1 MPSVMHT
8 PMGPPKVAALGMTT
22 ATHTMATGMGMAVQ
36 NTAMEDMDTVMED
49 MVTLMATGIPT
60 GLLEGE

>member
-8 PMGPPKVAALGMTT
+8 PMGPPKVAALGMST
-22 ATHTMATGMGMAVQ
+22 ATRTMGTGTAMQ

-49 MVTLMATGIPT
+49 TVTLTATGIPT

>member
-8 PMGPPKVAALGMTT
+8 PMGPPKGAALGMTT
-22 ATHTMATGMGMAVQ
+22 AMGTEVQ
-36 NTAMEDMDTVMED
+36 NTAMEDMDIVMED
-49 MVTLMATGIPT
+49 TVTLTATGIPT

>member
-22 ATHTMATGMGMAVQ
+22 ATRTTDTGMEVQ
-36 NTAMEDMDTVMED
+36 NIAMEDMDIVMED
-49 MVTLMATGIPT
+49 TVTLTAMGILT

>member
-8 PMGPPKVAALGMTT
+8 PMGPPKVAALDRTT
-22 ATHTMATGMGMAVQ
+22 ATHTMGMGTEVQ
-36 NTAMEDMDTVMED
+36 NTAMEDMDIVMED
-49 MVTLMATGIPT
+49 TATLTATGIPT

>member
-1 MPSVMHT
+1 MHT
-8 PMGPPKVAALGMTT
+8 PMGPPKVAALGMST
-22 ATHTMATGMGMAVQ
+22 ATRTTGTAMQ

-49 MVTLMATGIPT
+49 TVTLTATGIPT

>member
-22 ATHTMATGMGMAVQ
+22 ATRTMGTGMAVQ
-36 NTAMEDMDTVMED
+36 NTAMEDMDIVMED
-49 MVTLMATGIPT
+49 TLTLTATGIPT
-60 GLLEGE
+60 EGEGE